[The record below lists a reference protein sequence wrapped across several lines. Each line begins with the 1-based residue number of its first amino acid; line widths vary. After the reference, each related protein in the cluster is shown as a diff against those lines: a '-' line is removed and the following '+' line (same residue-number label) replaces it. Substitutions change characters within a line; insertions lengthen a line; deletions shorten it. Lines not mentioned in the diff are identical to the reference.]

1 MKKVP
6 GYFISFLASILLLI
20 GTVACKKSSTTYITE
35 DDIWNIMDEVKI
47 ATLDKDIEGVMKH
60 LAPSVVI
67 NVYLSSPYG
76 PQKKPMSRE
85 EYQKETLK
93 GWSMTTDN
101 EYRRENEEII
111 KISDDGQTAV
121 VETDVIESY
130 VMGGRTIHTSTHER
144 VTLQVVDREI
154 LVTRI
159 NAFMSMQ
166 SDNHLPPLI

>member
-6 GYFISFLASILLLI
+6 RYFFFSLVIISVSMGII
-20 GTVACKKSSTTYITE
+20 ACKESSTTYITE

-67 NVYLSSPYG
+67 NVYLNSPYG
-76 PQKKPMSRE
+76 PQKVPMSRE
-85 EYQKETLK
+85 EYQGKTLK
-93 GWSMTTDN
+93 GRSMSTDN